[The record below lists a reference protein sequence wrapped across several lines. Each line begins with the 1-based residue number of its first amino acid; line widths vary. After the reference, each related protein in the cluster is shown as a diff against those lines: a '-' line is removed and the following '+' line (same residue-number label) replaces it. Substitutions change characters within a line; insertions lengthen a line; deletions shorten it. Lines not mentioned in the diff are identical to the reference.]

1 MLKYLIAPRG
11 DTVLVS
17 WFNRTVA
24 KKQIK
29 VYIRRTSF
37 MIYFAVVACI
47 ALVLPITYSVA
58 LAQAFVFAQG
68 SASDVSLS

>member
-29 VYIRRTSF
+29 VYIRRTLF

-47 ALVLPITYSVA
+47 ALVLPILSL
-58 LAQAFVFAQG
+58 LAQAFIFAQG